1 MAIHQFNIVELAAGS
16 SPLWSPGGKYLI
28 FNGLCAGRGDYFWH
42 RPLDQWAEFSS
53 VSPESDRFTPSRTAS
68 SNPTSVCL
76 TLRSAAA
83 LDPRL

>member
-28 FNGLCAGRGDYFWH
+28 FNGQCAGRGDYFWH

-53 VSPESDRFTPSRTAS
+53 VSPESDRLLHRGQPQATQ
-68 SNPTSVCL
+68 
-76 TLRSAAA
+76 LRCA
-83 LDPRL
+83 